1 MENIQREIFGR
12 KSFFLFAC
20 CKCHL
25 HKREKD
31 KWAPHRILGGEEKDK
46 EEEEEERM
54 NSDTLTR

>member
-12 KSFFLFAC
+12 KSFFGFAC
-20 CKCHL
+20 GKCYL
-25 HKREKD
+25 HKREID

-46 EEEEEERM
+46 GEEEEERM